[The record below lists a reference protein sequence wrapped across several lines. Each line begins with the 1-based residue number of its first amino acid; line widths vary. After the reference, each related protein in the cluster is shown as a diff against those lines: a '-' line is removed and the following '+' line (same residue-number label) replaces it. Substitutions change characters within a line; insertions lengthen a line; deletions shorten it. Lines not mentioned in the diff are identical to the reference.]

1 MDYNCDVCLIQLA
14 DKMAALNALPIALEF
29 LDALS
34 GPVPGSGISSSSDP
48 SSTPGLAVKAGVI
61 RNSPLGSIFMKD
73 LSQGTVTHELQS
85 CFDVR
90 IFI

>member
-14 DKMAALNALPIALEF
+14 DKMAALNALTIALEF

-34 GPVPGSGISSSSDP
+34 GPVPGSGLNSTSDP
-48 SSTPGLAVKAGVI
+48 SSTAGSAVKAGVI

-73 LSQGTVTHELQS
+73 LSQGTLRKHTT
-85 CFDVR
+85 
-90 IFI
+90 